1 MAEKWVSVS
10 EACQLL
16 QVSERTL
23 YRKIKD
29 GKIESRM
36 ADNSHRE
43 ILLTVP
49 MTKEEIAE
57 GHLKL
62 ASETVDS
69 QMKIVATALGSTEL
83 VNKRMQAELDFVKT
97 ELDRVRENARAEV
110 VRVQEHSHRQVEYIT
125 SEMKRSRRIGLVGW
139 VTGGALAVVLLIV
152 SIVTVNKLSSRDT
165 MIGVATAER
174 ESAQKVAEVLSVRVT
189 DKEREIR
196 RLEADMA
203 TVRAELTDNKTKLAA
218 LSLQAVPAAP
228 IEMKVQPFQMMSDIP
243 ATMAAESSSI
253 TPQPSYFSASTQP
266 VGQPTSQPTTLPTTQ
281 AVRQP
286 QSE

>member
-36 ADNSHRE
+36 TDESHRE
-43 ILLTVP
+43 VLMAVP

-62 ASETVDS
+62 ASETVDN

-97 ELDRVRENARAEV
+97 ELDRVRENARSEI
-110 VRVQEHSHRQVEYIT
+110 VRVQDHSHQQVEYIKT
-125 SEMKRSRRIGLVGW
+125 EMHRSRLFGLIGWAVC
-139 VTGGALAVVLLIV
+139 GALAVVLLIV
-152 SIVTVNKLSSRDT
+152 SIVTVNKLSYKDT
-165 MIGVATAER
+165 KIEVASVEVQ
-174 ESAQKVAEVLSVRVT
+174 SAKKVSDILTVRLT

-196 RLEADMA
+196 RLEGDIAA
-203 TVRAELTDNKTKLAA
+203 VKAELTDNKTKLAA
-218 LSLQAVPAAP
+218 LSIQTATP
-228 IEMKVQPFQMMSDIP
+228 ISSDIKVQPFRMMSDIP
-243 ATMAAESSSI
+243 ATMTANSSHL
-253 TPQPSYFSASTQP
+253 TTQPFKFPAGTQP
-266 VGQPTSQPTTLPTTQ
+266 VSQPSSQPATQ
-281 AVRQP
+281 AAGLH
-286 QSE
+286 